1 VRVEC
6 EFGVEGGAAAV
17 LDRSASYTYNVNM
30 RGLLAKKERFSI
42 LIRSF
47 STPLSH
53 APSWG
58 AAGRGSLQ
66 TSLKT
71 SLLSSP
77 FPSL

>member
-1 VRVEC
+1 
-6 EFGVEGGAAAV
+6 
-17 LDRSASYTYNVNM
+17 M